1 MQTVPIVSPD
11 PSKIVYNS
19 MKTVTV
25 PVSTLETLIEGLQS
39 AVNVCYDVD
48 SKEQQTEKSYP
59 YAVGFSTVTMKWI
72 IKDLQQLAETV

>member
-1 MQTVPIVSPD
+1 
-11 PSKIVYNS
+11 